1 VSEHNQA
8 GYSAGTWGGDCA
20 SDGSIDLQVG
30 DNKTCTI
37 TNDDLP
43 PELKIVKTAMDPM
56 TIPGATL
63 TYSITVTNI
72 GGGDALDVT
81 LNDPLPPSQ
90 NGDENL
96 EALPWTTD
104 TAGCSIVNDGWLLT
118 CDIGTLAKDPTPDQ
132 VESGDEASFTVVYSV
147 SIPDDYLVLD
157 DQPSGSGTLGSR
169 FEIDGNLVDDAESS
183 ALDWGSPELALIN
196 VWDAPLI
203 DLSPDYYVDNAFSD
217 GAKENDPVP
226 VVVDHSIPPNKSDLT
241 NFLIAQDDVDGSTF
255 LALAWIRTDSLGTS
269 NFDFELNQLA
279 QLSGNGVTPVRKT
292 GDVLFSFDFESSGN
306 VVMLSLREWDGDA
319 GNWGEPRTLNIE
331 GTGYAA
337 INDPELF
344 GTVSNG
350 EINPFLGEAMP
361 DQSFGEAV
369 INVTQTFQ
377 TECRTF
383 VNAFVKGRSSTPFTA
398 ALKDFIAPIGVN
410 VDTCRTI
417 PLVNEATADASNPG
431 QDPVEDGAT
440 ATLTNDPIYAG
451 DPDNDGIANYIDP
464 DDDNDGV
471 ADEDDAFQFDPTEWS
486 DSDGDGVGDN
496 GDAFPDD
503 PAEWADSDGD
513 GVGDSGDPLPFRWFE
528 DVPES
533 HWAFNYVEALAR
545 SGITNGCSETPRL
558 YCPEELISRAQMAVF
573 IVRGI
578 HGSDF
583 VPPPAT
589 GEVFQDVSAEDF
601 AAAFIEQFYRDGITR
616 GCATDMFCP
625 NRSVTRAEIAI
636 FLLRAKHGAEYAP
649 PPATGIF
656 DDVPLDH
663 WAAAW
668 IEQFSAEGITSGCG
682 NGNYC
687 PDEEVTRAQMA
698 VHIIR
703 TFDL

>member
-1 VSEHNQA
+1 
-8 GYSAGTWGGDCA
+8 
-20 SDGSIDLQVG
+20 
-30 DNKTCTI
+30 
-37 TNDDLP
+37 
-43 PELKIVKTAMDPM
+43 
-56 TIPGATL
+56 
-63 TYSITVTNI
+63 
-72 GGGDALDVT
+72 
-81 LNDPLPPSQ
+81 
-90 NGDENL
+90 
-96 EALPWTTD
+96 
-104 TAGCSIVNDGWLLT
+104 
-118 CDIGTLAKDPTPDQ
+118 
-132 VESGDEASFTVVYSV
+132 
-147 SIPDDYLVLD
+147 
-157 DQPSGSGTLGSR
+157 
-169 FEIDGNLVDDAESS
+169 
-183 ALDWGSPELALIN
+183 
-196 VWDAPLI
+196 
-203 DLSPDYYVDNAFSD
+203 
-217 GAKENDPVP
+217 
-226 VVVDHSIPPNKSDLT
+226 
-241 NFLIAQDDVDGSTF
+241 
-255 LALAWIRTDSLGTS
+255 
-269 NFDFELNQLA
+269 
-279 QLSGNGVTPVRKT
+279 
-292 GDVLFSFDFESSGN
+292 
-306 VVMLSLREWDGDA
+306 
-319 GNWGEPRTLNIE
+319 
-331 GTGYAA
+331 
-337 INDPELF
+337 
-344 GTVSNG
+344 
-350 EINPFLGEAMP
+350 
-361 DQSFGEAV
+361 
-369 INVTQTFQ
+369 
-377 TECRTF
+377 
-383 VNAFVKGRSSTPFTA
+383 
-398 ALKDFIAPIGVN
+398 
-410 VDTCRTI
+410 
-417 PLVNEATADASNPG
+417 
-431 QDPVEDGAT
+431 
-440 ATLTNDPIYAG
+440 LTNDPIYAG